1 VLSWFRLFRAG
12 RAFRSS
18 GVFVLALT
26 FLWAL
31 QIAPALCANQNTDKL
46 PPVPPD
52 PSARLSQSSVSAAAA
67 DETALLTV
75 ETPGRFSIRAQSGGG
90 VALQLVDMMMGPGEV
105 SGKAGVRDGR
115 LDVLLDRGVYR
126 LHSLGA
132 AGATGDAKLSVTP
145 FHSVEAGQGDVLR
158 AGEASGELGD
168 LEQRSYWIIVS
179 SGAGASVEATG
190 RALRDLRLWRNGA
203 DLVDLKPGVA
213 TLEPVA
219 GHSMTRLRIDG
230 AVEPG
235 LYLVTAY
242 GGAPAAWADG
252 KAGNPFRIRVGP
264 PQKLLGGWFE
274 GVIDAF
280 GSARFEIA
288 PPATYVRLETPDV
301 APAQLS
307 VARGAAE
314 PMSAAI
320 TKTSREPIAVV
331 NVPAKGKEPAIAE
344 ITGFE
349 GQAFRLR
356 ALDPTS
362 TLKVDQ
368 AGPHLIAVDVAGEGG
383 DELPATVLL
392 ARFAKGK
399 GTVVASKALHIARG
413 EAWRGKF
420 NFRGPSSLIFEVAG
434 AGPVA
439 LSASGPGVV
448 PTLEPLL
455 GANAPRAD
463 GVIPWQWDVEAGF
476 YMLKL
481 DPIRDAAGVID
492 VTFGQPG
499 LAPQVSP
506 APSRAT
512 IDFGLQNIDRGAYYE
527 IFANAGPALTLGPRA
542 RKLPA
547 DLAAAP
553 LILDEKAAAV
563 VPDAPAAAPIPPRRP
578 TGVEKPPKAVDKSL
592 DKPVGK
598 PVGKS
603 GDKPADKP
611 APKSAANPKA
621 VAKANP
627 EPNPKP
633 TPSPPPAPPAAQG
646 GLTIPLRAPLGGVI
660 SATEVNGQ
668 PVALAFTN
676 EIVAGASRT
685 LAATIP
691 ASDHD
696 RRIVISWSKA
706 EPPAKIPA
714 IPAPASVAA
723 LSAGE
728 PQFFDLARDE
738 GRDFRL
744 EVAEGGLYRIETLG
758 RLKASAT
765 IGTAFI
771 PAIDQATGNGPGHNA
786 LLQNFLRAGSYR
798 VRVSALDSEGHLGL
812 VAHRAT
818 LIEAGALAP
827 EQSARA
833 ALARDTG
840 AAFAIEAPDAAA
852 YRLDLYALGADF
864 PARLE
869 DSEGWPLTP
878 PGPMATLT
886 QHFEKGHYRL
896 VVPPVET
903 DARVV
908 ARLTEIVEPAAPQGH
923 GPHPLAFDAA
933 QAFQWREPA
942 GADAPREPDR
952 WSFALN
958 GPAHVTLDISEGM
971 GADILKLGDAP
982 ASIAKIAFK
991 RGFDGLLEPGQYSVE
1006 ARAIGR
1012 NDRLDYQ
1019 LTLKSAEIQPGA
1031 PRVVDLPASIPFA
1044 IAADRIVSL
1053 TSFGDVELI
1062 GVLKDAAGNP
1072 VERVNGRIDDWNVA
1086 LSRRLPAGTYHLDL
1100 AAAKAEDAP
1109 TGQENNSENSDNSQA
1124 ADNSQASDNSDAA
1137 AASSGVE
1144 SSDQSTSDQ
1153 ASSDDASAPSGDAA
1167 EPDADAA
1174 PDDNRSKLELHLALP
1189 ETLQGPDLDLAGS
1202 AEVAGSDAHTLA
1214 LPTVVAGGLLV
1225 VAAQASADCVLS
1237 LERQEAGGQWRVIG
1251 ADRGRAPVVAA
1262 PTDADAARPWRISVW
1277 PVEGA
1282 ASVKL
1287 AARRVDEPEQALG
1300 AVSLKPIEGLE
1311 PPIEVAAVA
1320 QKSKSLIILNEAP
1333 AGLRQ
1338 GSTPGRE
1345 LSAAA
1350 GGIIAPQ
1357 SERVW
1362 FLARGP
1368 ALDALQL
1375 TAVPPTLKTIPL
1387 DLADGDVA
1395 TLSQPEPA
1403 PGSLRVYRAQSS
1415 FGQSGLDAGKGM
1427 GVAPAGDVSA
1437 ALALDGGAPL
1447 RISNAGGGALRLS
1460 LDAFDLSAQPP
1471 VRADSHYAAAIPA
1484 GAAQRI
1490 ALPASTEEL
1499 EINLAPSAAAFL
1511 SDGDRAVTVWGGGKA
1526 LSRRL
1531 KGAWTSVLFVNI
1543 GAETAPVSLALSP
1556 AADEQPLTAGAI
1568 SKRFFGAAGST
1579 SLRVEAVPGDRLIAA
1594 GARATFIGDDGAVL
1608 RGRSLI
1614 LRGPGELI
1622 LDHDAGLTAAWVE
1635 NGEKSPWPSAPPQA
1649 VAPPRAIGLEGQAM
1663 TLALSP
1669 QTPVLLNARSTS
1681 PVILALDQGGALGDP
1696 VLYPAGA
1703 ELHAYVGA
1711 GEARL
1716 RIYSPQDGALSGAL
1730 DLTASPLVPVTEGV
1744 GEANALAPGEAALFV
1759 FDLAHAATIG
1769 VGVRADPD
1777 SATVRLLDASG
1788 NSLGEGVAQLR
1799 RLEAGRYIIEARAP
1813 ADGPALVVR
1822 PAVIGL
1828 TPPSNGPP
1836 ADVAQHYLELVGL
1849 KPASAP

>member
-1 VLSWFRLFRAG
+1 MLSWFRLFRAG

-18 GVFVLALT
+18 GVFVLALML
-26 FLWAL
+26 LWAL
-31 QIAPALCANQNTDKL
+31 QIGPALCANPNSDRL

-90 VALQLVDMMMGPGEV
+90 VELQLVDMMMGPGEV

-145 FHSVEAGQGDVLR
+145 FRGVGAGQGDVLR
-158 AGEASGELGD
+158 GGEASGELGD
-168 LEQRSYWIIVS
+168 LEQRSYWIVVS
-179 SGAGASVEATG
+179 TGAGASVEATG

-320 TKTSREPIAVV
+320 TKTSRQPIAVV
-331 NVPAKGKEPAIAE
+331 NLPAKGKEPAIAE

-399 GTVVASKALHIARG
+399 GTVVASKAPRIARG

-420 NFRGPSSLIFEVAG
+420 NLRGPSSLIFEVAS

-455 GANAPRAD
+455 GSNAPRAD
-463 GVIPWQWDVEAGF
+463 GAIPWQWDVEAGF
-476 YMLKL
+476 YVLKL

-512 IDFGLQNIDRGAYYE
+512 IDFGLQNIDKGAYYE

-553 LILDEKAAAV
+553 LVLDEKAAAV
-563 VPDAPAAAPIPPRRP
+563 GPDAPAAAPIPPKRP
-578 TGVEKPPKAVDKSL
+578 AAVEKPTKAVDKSL
-592 DKPVGK
+592 DRAVGK

-603 GDKPADKP
+603 GDKAADKP

-621 VAKANP
+621 TAKANP

-633 TPSPPPAPPAAQG
+633 AASPPPAPPAAEG
-646 GLTIPLRAPLGGVI
+646 ALTIPLRAPLGGVI
-660 SATEVNGQ
+660 AATEVNGQ
-668 PVALAFTN
+668 PIALAFSN

-696 RRIVISWSKA
+696 RRIVVSWSKT

-714 IPAPASVAA
+714 IPATASVAT

-744 EVAEGGLYRIETLG
+744 DVAEGGLYRIETLG
-758 RLKASAT
+758 RLKTSAT
-765 IGTAFI
+765 IGTSFI

-827 EQSARA
+827 GQSARA

-840 AAFAIEAPDAAA
+840 AAFAIEAPEAAT

-869 DSEGWPLTP
+869 DSDGWPLTP

-908 ARLTEIVEPAAPQGH
+908 ARIRKIVEETPPQGH
-923 GPHPLAFDAA
+923 GPHPLAFDVG

-952 WSFALN
+952 WTFALE
-958 GPAHVTLDISEGM
+958 GQAHVTLDISEGM
-971 GADILKLGDAP
+971 GADIVKLGDAP

-1019 LTLKSAEIQPGA
+1019 LTLKSAEIQPSA
-1031 PRVVDLPASIPFA
+1031 PRVVELPASIPFA

-1053 TSFGDVELI
+1053 TSFGDVELT
-1062 GVLKDAAGNP
+1062 GVLKDAAGNQ

-1086 LSRRLPAGTYHLDL
+1086 LSRRLPAGTYQLDL
-1100 AAAKAEDAP
+1100 AAAKAEGAP
-1109 TGQENNSENSDNSQA
+1109 TGQENNSDNSQA
-1124 ADNSQASDNSDAA
+1124 ADDSQASDNSDAGE
-1137 AASSGVE
+1137 ASTDVD

-1153 ASSDDASAPSGDAA
+1153 ASSSDDASAPSGDAA
-1167 EPDADAA
+1167 EPDAGAAEPDADAA
-1174 PDDNRSKLELHLALP
+1174 ADNNRGKLELHLALP

-1202 AEVAGSDAHTLA
+1202 AEVAESDAHTLA
-1214 LPTVVAGGLLV
+1214 LPTVAAGGLLV
-1225 VAAQASADCVLS
+1225 VAAQASADSVLS

-1262 PTDADAARPWRISVW
+1262 PADGDAARPWRVSVW

-1282 ASVKL
+1282 ASVRL
-1287 AARRVDEPEQALG
+1287 AARRVDEPQQALG

-1320 QKSKSLIILNEAP
+1320 QKSKSLFILNEAP

-1375 TAVPPTLKTIPL
+1375 TAVPPTLKTIAL

-1403 PGSLRVYRAQSS
+1403 SGSLRVYRAQSS
-1415 FGQSGLDAGKGM
+1415 FGQPGLDAGKGM

-1471 VRADSHYAAAIPA
+1471 AQADSHYAAAIPA
-1484 GAAQRI
+1484 GAAQRV
-1490 ALPASTEEL
+1490 ALPASTKEL

-1511 SDGDRAVTVWGGGKA
+1511 SDGDHAVTVWGGEKA

-1531 KGAWTSVLFVNI
+1531 KGSWTSVLFVNI
-1543 GAETAPVSLALSP
+1543 GAETAPVSIALSP
-1556 AADEQPLTAGAI
+1556 AADEQPLAAGAI

-1594 GARATFIGDDGAVL
+1594 GAHATFIGDDGAVL

-1635 NGEKSPWPSAPPQA
+1635 MRKIALAVSAA
-1649 VAPPRAIGLEGQAM
+1649 AGRRAAADHSAGRAGDDPRAFA
-1663 TLALSP
+1663 P
-1669 QTPVLLNARSTS
+1669 DARSS
-1681 PVILALDQGGALGDP
+1681 QCAFDLAR
-1696 VLYPAGA
+1696 YPRPRSRRRFG
-1703 ELHAYVGA
+1703 
-1711 GEARL
+1711 RS
-1716 RIYSPQDGALSGAL
+1716 RALSGRRRAARL
-1730 DLTASPLVPVTEGV
+1730 CRRGR
-1744 GEANALAPGEAALFV
+1744 GEAAHLF
-1759 FDLAHAATIG
+1759 
-1769 VGVRADPD
+1769 
-1777 SATVRLLDASG
+1777 ASG
-1788 NSLGEGVAQLR
+1788 R
-1799 RLEAGRYIIEARAP
+1799 RAFGRA
-1813 ADGPALVVR
+1813 
-1822 PAVIGL
+1822 
-1828 TPPSNGPP
+1828 
-1836 ADVAQHYLELVGL
+1836 
-1849 KPASAP
+1849 

>member
-1 VLSWFRLFRAG
+1 MLSWFRLSRAG

-18 GVFVLALT
+18 GVLFLALT
-26 FLWAL
+26 LLWAL
-31 QIAPALCANQNTDKL
+31 QIAPALCANPNTDKL

-52 PSARLSQSSVSAAAA
+52 PSARLSQPSVSAAAA

-90 VALQLVDMMMGPGEV
+90 VALQLVDMMTGPGEV

-132 AGATGDAKLSVTP
+132 AGATGKAKLSVTP
-145 FHSVEAGQGDVLR
+145 FRGVGAGPGDVLR
-158 AGEASGELGD
+158 GGEASGELGD
-168 LEQRSYWIIVS
+168 LEQRSYWIIVNP
-179 SGAGASVEATG
+179 GAAASVEATG

-203 DLVDLKPGVA
+203 DRVDLKPDVA
-213 TLEPVA
+213 PLEPVA
-219 GHSMTRLRIDG
+219 GHPMTRLRIDG

-314 PMSAAI
+314 PMSAVI
-320 TKTSREPIAVV
+320 TKTSREPIAAVT
-331 NVPAKGKEPAIAE
+331 VPAKGKEPAVAE

-356 ALDPTS
+356 ALDPSS
-362 TLKVDQ
+362 TLKVDE

-399 GTVVASKALHIARG
+399 GTVVASKALRVARG

-420 NFRGPSSLIFEVAG
+420 NLRGPSSLIFEIAS

-439 LSASGPGVV
+439 LSTSGPGVV
-448 PTLEPLL
+448 PMLEPLL
-455 GANAPRAD
+455 GSNAPRAD
-463 GVIPWQWDVEAGF
+463 GEIPQQWDVEAGF

-512 IDFGLQNIDRGAYYE
+512 IDFGLQNIDKGAYYE

-553 LILDEKAAAV
+553 LVLDEKAAAA
-563 VPDAPAAAPIPPRRP
+563 VPDAPPAAPIPPKRP
-578 TGVEKPPKAVDKSL
+578 AAVEKPLKAVDKSL

-603 GDKPADKP
+603 GDKHADNP

-621 VAKANP
+621 TAKANP

-633 TPSPPPAPPAAQG
+633 TASPPPAPPAAQG
-646 GLTIPLRAPLGGVI
+646 ALTIPLRAPLGGVI
-660 SATEVNGQ
+660 AAAEVNGQ
-668 PVALAFTN
+668 PVALAFSN

-696 RRIVISWSKA
+696 RRIVVSWSKT
-706 EPPAKIPA
+706 EQPAKIPA
-714 IPAPASVAA
+714 IPAPASIAA

-744 EVAEGGLYRIETLG
+744 DVAEGGLYRIETLG
-758 RLKASAT
+758 RLKTSAS

-798 VRVSALDSEGHLGL
+798 VRVSALESEGHLGL

-840 AAFAIEAPDAAA
+840 AAFAIEAPEAAA
-852 YRLDLYALGADF
+852 YRLDLYALGVDF

-869 DSEGWPLTP
+869 DSDGWPLTP

-908 ARLTEIVEPAAPQGH
+908 ARMRKIVEETPPQGH

-942 GADAPREPDR
+942 AADALREPDR
-952 WSFALN
+952 WTFALN

-971 GADILKLGDAP
+971 GADILKLGDAS

-1031 PRVVDLPASIPFA
+1031 PRLVDLPASIPFA

-1072 VERVNGRIDDWNVA
+1072 VERVNGRMDDWNVA
-1086 LSRRLPAGTYHLDL
+1086 LSRRLPTGTYQLDL
-1100 AAAKAEDAP
+1100 AAAKAEGAP
-1109 TGQENNSENSDNSQA
+1109 TGEADNSDNSQA
-1124 ADNSQASDNSDAA
+1124 TDDSQASDNSDDAE
-1137 AASSGVE
+1137 ASNDAD
-1144 SSDQSTSDQ
+1144 SSDQSASDQ

-1174 PDDNRSKLELHLALP
+1174 ADNNRGKLELHLALP
-1189 ETLQGPDLDLAGS
+1189 ETLQGPDLDLAAS
-1202 AEVAGSDAHTLA
+1202 AEVAGPDAHTLA
-1214 LPTVVAGGLLV
+1214 LPAVEAGGLLV

-1262 PTDADAARPWRISVW
+1262 PADGDAGRPWRVSVW

-1287 AARRVDEPEQALG
+1287 AARRVNEPDQALG

-1320 QKSKSLIILNEAP
+1320 QKSKSLIMLNEAP

-1357 SERVW
+1357 SEHVW
-1362 FLARGP
+1362 FLARGAGP
-1368 ALDALQL
+1368 ATLRLDAI
-1375 TAVPPTLKTIPL
+1375 PSTLKTIAL
-1387 DLADGDVA
+1387 DLANGDVA
-1395 TLSQPEPA
+1395 TLVQSETA
-1403 PGSLRVYRAQSS
+1403 PGSFRVFRAQSS
-1415 FGQSGLDAGKGM
+1415 FGQPGLDAAKGM

-1447 RISNAGGGALRLS
+1447 RIFNASGGALRLS
-1460 LDAFDLSAQPP
+1460 LDAFDLSAQPTAQ
-1471 VRADSHYAAAIPA
+1471 ADSHYAAAIPA
-1484 GAAQRI
+1484 GAARKV
-1490 ALPASTEEL
+1490 ALPTSTKEL
-1499 EINLAPSAAAFL
+1499 EINLAPGAAAFL
-1511 SDGDRAVTVWGGGKA
+1511 SDGDRAVTVWGGEKA

-1531 KGAWTSVLFVNI
+1531 KGAWTNVLFVNI

-1568 SKRFFGAAGST
+1568 SKRFFGATGSS

-1594 GARATFIGDDGAVL
+1594 GGRATFIGHDGAVL
-1608 RGRSLI
+1608 RGRSLL

-1649 VAPPRAIGLEGQAM
+1649 VAPPRTVALEGQAM

-1669 QTPVLLNARSTS
+1669 EAPILLNARSTS

-1696 VLYPAGA
+1696 LLYPAGA

-1711 GEARL
+1711 GEAKL

-1730 DLTASPLVPVTEGV
+1730 DLTASPLIPVTEGV

-1813 ADGPALVVR
+1813 VDGPALVVR